1 MSDTNERPAI
11 LLPVE
16 KTTELKSWLVDYVGE
31 KLQPEKNEVNVEMI
45 IQVMAEE
52 FPEILLAIA
61 EENFVRGYQQAAED
75 IRQFEIPYEK
85 PELEIASHESLVERT
100 ESMALEDDE

>member
-1 MSDTNERPAI
+1 MPNTDDSPAI

-75 IRQFEIPYEK
+75 IRQFEVPYEK
-85 PELEIASHESLVERT
+85 PDLEVASHESLMERT
-100 ESMALEDDE
+100 EAASLEDDE

>member
-1 MSDTNERPAI
+1 MPNTDDSPAI

-45 IQVMAEE
+45 IQAMAME
-52 FPEILLAIA
+52 FPEFILAIA
-61 EENFVRGYQQAAED
+61 EENFIRGYQQALADVDNVPSAEAKEENANAW
-75 IRQFEIPYEK
+75 IHWRIF
-85 PELEIASHESLVERT
+85 
-100 ESMALEDDE
+100 